1 MEQVAERIRGFG
13 FVDDVRYGRDWVQR
27 LDQLRNV
34 TGLVG
39 VVIGLAFAGV
49 AVVIIGVT
57 IRLTILQRARE
68 ISIMRLVGAT
78 NWFIRGP
85 FLLEGAL
92 KGLLGGFLSLG
103 LCYAGY
109 LLFRDTTGGPF
120 AGLIFFRPEHMLV
133 IIVFGVLLGLAGSL
147 VSVGRHSAQCV
158 GRDGGTAGRR
168 EYIQAAVR
176 GMSAIPPSRRPAV
189 PPFVRLAALLLCVLG
204 SSAAAQ
210 DTPDLDQSRRRLE
223 DIRRERDRLQQQQQR
238 LQGQVHDVNDELS
251 NLERQR
257 ESTQKIVNEI
267 ERQIGGLAGR
277 LDRTSAEL
285 ILAEDNL
292 AERRA
297 VLERRLVDIYKRGPL
312 YTFQALL
319 AAESFGDL
327 LSRYKYLYLTSRQ
340 DRALVGDV
348 EKLRNRVVDQ
358 RDDLLNVRKQL
369 DRTREEREAEYGKF
383 TELVHARARRLQP
396 ATPHRANHRA
406 AARLAAAG
414 RGADEQCPR
423 RAGARPAGRGVSRSG
438 RARRRFPGSISTAD
452 LGRLDWPVE
461 GAIVY
466 RFGRDTLP
474 SGGII
479 RWNGVGIAAGLGTPV
494 RSVEAGKVRLVGQ
507 FGTYGLTVV
516 LEHGNG
522 YYSVYSH
529 LQAAAVKLAATVTR
543 GQTIGSV
550 GGENSD
556 YGPHLHFEIR
566 GENQVALD
574 PTEWLR
580 RR

>member
-1 MEQVAERIRGFG
+1 MCEGGGAARRRGSRC
-13 FVDDVRYGRDWVQR
+13 DAAPVRGPAAPLPRPFSPPPR
-27 LDQLRNV
+27 
-34 TGLVG
+34 T
-39 VVIGLAFAGV
+39 AS
-49 AVVIIGVT
+49 
-57 IRLTILQRARE
+57 RARHDHR
-68 ISIMRLVGAT
+68 IWSRA
-78 NWFIRGP
+78 
-85 FLLEGAL
+85 
-92 KGLLGGFLSLG
+92 GGG
-103 LCYAGY
+103 W
-109 LLFRDTTGGPF
+109 
-120 AGLIFFRPEHMLV
+120 
-133 IIVFGVLLGLAGSL
+133 
-147 VSVGRHSAQCV
+147 
-158 GRDGGTAGRR
+158 RR
-168 EYIQAAVR
+168 
-176 GMSAIPPSRRPAV
+176 
-189 PPFVRLAALLLCVLG
+189 
-204 SSAAAQ
+204 SAASA
-210 DTPDLDQSRRRLE
+210 TGWRRSSSGSRARCTTSTTSC
-223 DIRRERDRLQQQQQR
+223 
-238 LQGQVHDVNDELS
+238 S

-257 ESTQKIVNEI
+257 ESTQKIVDEI
-267 ERQIGGLAGR
+267 ERQIGGLSGQ

-358 RDDLLNVRKQL
+358 RDDLLDVRNQL
-369 DRTREEREAEYGKF
+369 DRSREEREAEYGKY
-383 TELVHARARRLQP
+383 TELAQARARRLQP
-396 ATPHRANHRA
+396 AAPLRPEHRAP
-406 AARLAAAG
+406 ARRAAAG
-414 RGADEQCPR
+414 RGPAQRPAGG
-423 RAGARPAGRGVSRSG
+423 AGARPARRGL
-438 RARRRFPGSISTAD
+438 RAALRGATPVPGSITTAD

-479 RWNGVGIAAGLGTPV
+479 RWNGDRDRGGRGDAGEGGGGGEGAAGGAVRHLRAHRRAGARQRLLLGLLPP
-494 RSVEAGKVRLVGQ
+494 RSPPR
-507 FGTYGLTVV
+507 
-516 LEHGNG
+516 
-522 YYSVYSH
+522 SSS
-529 LQAAAVKLAATVTR
+529 AATVDQR
-543 GQTIGSV
+543 GQLIGTV

-580 RR
+580 KR

>member
-1 MEQVAERIRGFG
+1 MYEADGRSGGRADRSRATRVSVARGA
-13 FVDDVRYGRDWVQR
+13 VRPSARPPVR
-27 LDQLRNV
+27 LP
-34 TGLVG
+34 
-39 VVIGLAFAGV
+39 
-49 AVVIIGVT
+49 
-57 IRLTILQRARE
+57 TIL
-68 ISIMRLVGAT
+68 
-78 NWFIRGP
+78 
-85 FLLEGAL
+85 
-92 KGLLGGFLSLG
+92 
-103 LCYAGY
+103 
-109 LLFRDTTGGPF
+109 
-120 AGLIFFRPEHMLV
+120 
-133 IIVFGVLLGLAGSL
+133 
-147 VSVGRHSAQCV
+147 
-158 GRDGGTAGRR
+158 
-168 EYIQAAVR
+168 
-176 GMSAIPPSRRPAV
+176 
-189 PPFVRLAALLLCVLG
+189 LLLCLLATT
-204 SSAAAQ
+204 SAAQ
-210 DTPDLDQSRRRLE
+210 DTPDLEQSRRRLQE
-223 DIRRERDRLQQQQQR
+223 IRRERDRLEAQQQR
-238 LQGQVHDVNDELS
+238 LQGQVHDVNDELH

-257 ESTQKIVNEI
+257 ESTQKIVDEI
-267 ERQIGGLAGR
+267 ERQIGGLSGQ

-292 AERRA
+292 SERRA

-358 RDDLLNVRKQL
+358 RDDLLDVRKQL
-369 DRTREEREAEYGKF
+369 DRTREEREAEYSKY
-383 TELVHARARRLQP
+383 TELAQARARRLNQLRRS
-396 ATPHRANHRA
+396 ARSTERRLDSLQRDE
-406 AARLAAAG
+406 ARLNNVLAAL
-414 RGADEQCPR
+414 E
-423 RAGARPAGRGVSRSG
+423 
-438 RARRRFPGSISTAD
+438 RARRDEASRGLRGATPLPGSITTAD

-461 GAIVY
+461 GAVVY

-479 RWNGVGIAAGLGTPV
+479 RWNGIGIAAGAGTPV
-494 RSVEAGKVRLVGQ
+494 KSVEAGKVRLVGQ

-529 LQAAAVKLAATVTR
+529 LQSAAVELASTVTR
-543 GQTIGSV
+543 GQSIGRV

-566 GENQVALD
+566 GENQVALN

-580 RR
+580 NR

>member
-1 MEQVAERIRGFG
+1 MCRWLGCA
-13 FVDDVRYGRDWVQR
+13 
-27 LDQLRNV
+27 
-34 TGLVG
+34 T
-39 VVIGLAFAGV
+39 A
-49 AVVIIGVT
+49 
-57 IRLTILQRARE
+57 IL
-68 ISIMRLVGAT
+68 
-78 NWFIRGP
+78 
-85 FLLEGAL
+85 
-92 KGLLGGFLSLG
+92 
-103 LCYAGY
+103 
-109 LLFRDTTGGPF
+109 
-120 AGLIFFRPEHMLV
+120 
-133 IIVFGVLLGLAGSL
+133 
-147 VSVGRHSAQCV
+147 
-158 GRDGGTAGRR
+158 
-168 EYIQAAVR
+168 
-176 GMSAIPPSRRPAV
+176 
-189 PPFVRLAALLLCVLG
+189 LAA
-204 SSAAAQ
+204 AAPAGAQ
-210 DTPDLDQSRRRLE
+210 QDLEQSRRRLE
-223 DIRRERDRLQQQQQR
+223 EIRRERDRLQDQQQR
-238 LQGQVHDVNDELS
+238 LQGQVHDVNDELH

-257 ESTQKIVNEI
+257 ESTQKIVDEI
-267 ERQIGGLAGR
+267 ERQIGGLSSQ

-297 VLERRLVDIYKRGPL
+297 VLERRLVDIYKRGTL

-358 RDDLLNVRKQL
+358 RDDLLDVRKQL
-369 DRTREEREAEYGKF
+369 DRTREEREAEHTKYS
-383 TELVHARARRLQP
+383 ELAQARARRLDQL
-396 ATPHRANHRA
+396 RRS
-406 AARLAAAG
+406 ARSTERRLDALQKDEARMNNVLAAL
-414 RGADEQCPR
+414 E
-423 RAGARPAGRGVSRSG
+423 
-438 RARRRFPGSISTAD
+438 RARRDEAARGPRGAAPVPGAITTAD

-461 GAIVY
+461 GAVVY

-479 RWNGVGIAAGLGTPV
+479 RWNGVGIAAGVGTSV
-494 RSVEAGKVRLVGQ
+494 KSVEAGKVRLVGQ

-529 LQAAAVKLAATVTR
+529 LRSAAVQLAAAVAR
-543 GQTIGSV
+543 GQEIGSV

-580 RR
+580 KR